1 MRRTFISIGLLTLG
15 ACHHAGAGKG
25 TLESAQGP
33 TGSQSEGAVTFVW
46 NSGADPSQ
54 GAIEATLPN
63 GTEFH
68 GNYLQVTNTASV
80 DAYGPYYSTWVDPG
94 WGAPWYAGPADG
106 FVTEYSGRAIAH
118 LSADDGTKMRCK
130 FTLRDPASGMVGGG
144 EGDCQLSNNKTV
156 FDAELAKGQ

>member
-1 MRRTFISIGLLTLG
+1 MRRTIIISALTLA

-25 TLESAQGP
+25 TLESAP
-33 TGSQSEGAVTFVW
+33 TAGGSTNEGAVAFLW
-46 NSGADPSQ
+46 NSGVDPSQ
-54 GAIEATLPN
+54 GQIEATMPN

-68 GNYLQVTNTASV
+68 GKYLQVTNTASV
-80 DAYGPYYSTWVDPG
+80 DAYGPYYSTWTDPG

-144 EGDCQLSNNKTV
+144 EGDCQLSNNETV
-156 FDAELAKGQ
+156 FDAELRKGQ